1 VPRAAG
7 ASGVLLAAGALVLLG
22 DATLTFVRNLV
33 DGTLPVSF
41 REHALIPEPFLVV
54 GLIVGGPRA
63 HAGELFLGPPEWAA

>member
-1 VPRAAG
+1 
-7 ASGVLLAAGALVLLG
+7 LAAGALVLLG

-54 GLIVGGPRA
+54 GLIVGA
-63 HAGELFLGPPEWAA
+63 HEPTQASVFLGPAEWAA

>member
-1 VPRAAG
+1 M
-7 ASGVLLAAGALVLLG
+7 AAGALVLLG

-54 GLIVGGPRA
+54 GLIVGA
-63 HAGELFLGPPEWAA
+63 HEPTQASCSSVPQNGQRSHCAGQSPP

>member
-1 VPRAAG
+1 
-7 ASGVLLAAGALVLLG
+7 LAAGALVFLG
-22 DATLTFVRNLV
+22 DATLTFVQNLV

-54 GLIVGGPRA
+54 GLIVGA